1 MHTARILQR
10 FPVRS
15 PVIKGWDGHGPEHGP
30 RSIQCM
36 SRDKERPDK
45 DDDKDGD
52 IRAFTLGGPFLDDE
66 DVIGGRGG
74 RCAVRDDESTKFR
87 SVSVVGRS
95 SVFGAMFTVTIQ

>member
-52 IRAFTLGGPFLDDE
+52 IGAFTLTDLSWMMRMLLGG
-66 DVIGGRGG
+66 
-74 RCAVRDDESTKFR
+74 
-87 SVSVVGRS
+87 VGEGVQCGMMKVQS
-95 SVFGAMFTVTIQ
+95 SEV